1 MEFTFG
7 DITIALPPLYITIIT
22 IIIIILLVRWSKQ
35 LESGRFTIIFY
46 FLISIYIS
54 PIYIKDAFE
63 LWVPLGFIV
72 VFLYLFRNPNYH
84 ASKMKAGILGLC
96 IALYQL
102 ILQYTS

>member
-7 DITIALPPLYITIIT
+7 DITIALPSLYITIIT

-35 LESGRFTIIFY
+35 LEKGRFTIIFY
-46 FLISIYIS
+46 FLISIYIA
-54 PIYIKDAFE
+54 PIYVKDTFE
-63 LWVPLGFIV
+63 LWVPIGFIV

-84 ASKMKAGILGLC
+84 LSKMKASILGLC

-102 ILQYTS
+102 ILHYIG